1 MYKIKYYIKKQK
13 MINRKN
19 EALLKN
25 SSQNDNL
32 IISIKKKK
40 KTKNLNLYFIKNN
53 FKRNLRKSIINN
65 ILDKDFMLCKDFND
79 FGICSY
85 GNTCKFLHCSD
96 R

>member
-13 MINRKN
+13 TINRKN